1 MQNQQDEQV
10 SDPTSE
16 TATIFPTPKKITR
29 TNEHTHQKKKEKKR
43 KKKRT
48 SFPFHPLK
56 KKNPTKPRSKS
67 NHGRVNRRIGQEQAE
82 RRTTGSKKQRREGF
96 TTGSGGAEGR
106 RREDGAGLA
115 ARSGARWIAPPPSL
129 ARSPSS
135 APARNAGEDSEGE
148 RKEELRCLL

>member
-29 TNEHTHQKKKEKKR
+29 TNEHTPKKKKKKGKKKEPA
-43 KKKRT
+43 
-48 SFPFHPLK
+48 FPSTPWK